1 MAAEPFLLRGAMPGG
16 DVMKVARPY
25 YDDAHCGW
33 LALLEPLSAANP
45 LIGEAR
51 ADWAVVGAGYA
62 GVAAASRLAE
72 LKPSARILLIDGQ
85 RVGEGTSGRNS
96 GFIID
101 LPHNVDAGNL
111 DDLAANRRTQRLNQA
126 AISDLQSLVQSHA
139 IACDWTE
146 GKKIHAA
153 AEPQGEAELERLA
166 EGLRRMEVPF
176 TEPNGDELSAM
187 LGSGWYGRGL
197 VTEGC
202 VTVQPAALIRG
213 LARALPENVALHE
226 DSPIRDISRKAGGWE
241 LITPR
246 GVAHVGQVILAADAL
261 TRTFGL
267 LKDRLVPVYTYA
279 SLSKPLPD
287 IGGWPQWALL
297 PAHKA
302 GTTLRRLADG
312 RILVRNS
319 FRYGGDFRCTSD
331 HLAQARRSHE
341 ASFHARWPRVDPG
354 FQWTWGGVI
363 GFTRNAAPFFGT
375 FEPGLYGMAG
385 SNGVGLA
392 KGTIGGKLLAEMAL
406 GETSELLSD
415 MLAYP
420 PPNWVPPEPFLGIG
434 ASLRLGWEQF
444 RAGRE
449 N

>member
-1 MAAEPFLLRGAMPGG
+1 
-16 DVMKVARPY
+16 MKVMHPHH
-25 YDDAHCGW
+25 DDAHCGW
-33 LALLEPLSAANP
+33 LDLLGSLPAANP
-45 LIGEAR
+45 LTGHVR
-51 ADWAVVGAGYA
+51 ADWAVIGAGYT
-62 GVAAASRLAE
+62 GVAAARRLAE
-72 LKPSARILLIDGQ
+72 LRPSAKILLIDGQ

-101 LPHNVDAGNL
+101 LPHNVDAQNL
-111 DDLAANRRTQRLNQA
+111 DDLAANRRTQRLNLA
-126 AISDLQSLVQSHA
+126 AISELRSLVQGHA

-153 AEPQGEAELERLA
+153 AEPQGEVELERLA

-176 TEPNGDELSAM
+176 TEPNGSELSAM
-187 LGSGWYGRGL
+187 LGTGWYRRGL

-213 LARALPENVALHE
+213 LAKALPPNVVLHE
-226 DSPIRDISRKAGGWE
+226 DSPIRDISRRAGGWE
-241 LITPR
+241 LATAQ
-246 GVAHVGQVILAADAL
+246 GVAHVGQVILSADAL
-261 TRTFGL
+261 ARSFGL
-267 LKDRLVPVYTYA
+267 LKDRLVPIYTYA

-287 IGGWPQWALL
+287 MDGWSQWALL

-319 FRYGGDFRCTSD
+319 FRYGGDFRCTAE
-331 HLAQARRSHE
+331 HLAQAKRSHE

-363 GFTRNAAPFFGT
+363 GFTRNAAPFFGQ
-375 FEPGLYGMAG
+375 FEPGLYGPGFYGMAG

-406 GETSELLSD
+406 GEESELLSD

-420 PPNWVPPEPFLGIG
+420 PPNRVPPEPFLGLG
-434 ASLRLGWEQF
+434 ASVRLGWEKL

-449 N
+449 I